1 MYLLGKHII
10 YLIFPERKI
19 TVQKRKDNLVNSSV
33 ITPTYDQ
40 AAIMKISKMIDQFPN
55 VFPFIMV

>member
-1 MYLLGKHII
+1 MI

-19 TVQKRKDNLVNSSV
+19 TLQKRKDNLVNSSV

-40 AAIMKISKMIDQFPN
+40 AAIMKIYKMIDQFPN